1 MTSHGSAESSGPTD
15 GIKGLPSLKWP
26 AITVSFD
33 CYLGFPF
40 LSCCVFSLLFI
51 PVSMSLSTSLP
62 FKFTAIL
69 LLSVSVFNVTT
80 R

>member
-33 CYLGFPF
+33 CYLLGFPF
-40 LSCCVFSLLFI
+40 LSCYSFFLII
-51 PVSMSLSTSLP
+51 PVSMSLDQSP
-62 FKFTAIL
+62 FKSLQLFF
-69 LLSVSVFNVTT
+69 SVSVFNVTT